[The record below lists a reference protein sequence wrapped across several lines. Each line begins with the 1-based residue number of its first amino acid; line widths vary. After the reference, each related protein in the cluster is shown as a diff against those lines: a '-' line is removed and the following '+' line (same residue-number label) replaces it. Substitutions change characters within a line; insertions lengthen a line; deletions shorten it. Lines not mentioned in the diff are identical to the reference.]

1 MTREEIK
8 NLNNFLIEQFEKSKR
23 NRTSYLGKI
32 TQNISKIEN
41 SIALENQIITIKEC
55 LYELEKVFLK
65 K

>member
-1 MTREEIK
+1 MSDSGENK
-8 NLNNFLIEQFEKSKR
+8 KLEQFFKWTRTKR